1 MPEVKY
7 RCRDERGRAAGREYL
22 VERLGLERIARS
34 SRLSRAQSMQRK
46 RGSHANAMVEYW
58 DLVCQIAAKF
68 HSRSS
73 GMSIETISGSDVRKG
88 GKGIIEAVLA
98 FLDKVAES
106 NARNRNYEPF
116 GL

>member
-1 MPEVKY
+1 
-7 RCRDERGRAAGREYL
+7 
-22 VERLGLERIARS
+22 
-34 SRLSRAQSMQRK
+34 
-46 RGSHANAMVEYW
+46 
-58 DLVCQIAAKF
+58 
-68 HSRSS
+68 
-73 GMSIETISGSDVRKG
+73 MSIETISGSDVRKG